1 MKQLLFLLLFPAY
14 AMSQYPGNAGQKITL
29 GEQTTADGLVYRGV
43 AADTTLTVKSD
54 TAAYFVLDTVNLNLY
69 TYKASASGRKWRQL
83 GADTAAIAYVN
94 TYGTQTVNG
103 LKTFTDTVRIE
114 DAIKVGAN
122 NAYVYSAGTG
132 NYYFTKDYKNQ
143 NGLYHIAIGNGVLS
157 NATTISNPSSSRHGS
172 VAIGFNNLKNLDQSG
187 GGNNGL
193 WNTSIGYNNMSS
205 ITTGSF
211 NTAIGADGLKSMT
224 TGFSNAG
231 IGSSTLESSTT
242 GERNLAIG
250 NGALRFIT
258 TGNDNIGIGSN
269 AGIFDAVNGETV
281 TSLNNSIYIGSRA
294 DPSAITGVTNE
305 IVIGK
310 DAKGQGSNSVMLG
323 NSSITKTILN
333 GNVGIGTTS
342 PTAAL
347 HLKAGTATA
356 NTAPLKF
363 TSGTN
368 LTTAEAGA
376 MEFNGTNL
384 FFSPSTTR
392 HTVNH
397 GLTGS
402 ATLDFPSTT
411 TLLSADLTITVTGA
425 ADGDVVS
432 LGVPNAAVNANT
444 CYTAWVSATNTV
456 TVRFNNYS
464 SGTVNPA
471 SGTFKVFVTK

>member
-14 AMSQYPGNAGQKITL
+14 AMAQYPGNAGQKITL
-29 GEQTTADGLVYRGV
+29 GEQTTADGLVWRGRL
-43 AADTTLTVKSD
+43 ADTANLLTNKLD
-54 TAAYFVLDTVNLNLY
+54 TSVYIVLDTATRAMWYYRASTTPKWNRVVDSLNNL
-69 TYKASASGRKWRQL
+69 Q
-83 GADTAAIAYVN
+83 
-94 TYGTQTVNG
+94 GTLSVAKG
-103 LKTFTDTVRIE
+103 
-114 DAIKVGAN
+114 
-122 NAYVYSAGTG
+122 GTG
-132 NYYFTKDYKNQ
+132 VD
-143 NGLYHIAIGNGVLS
+143 
-157 NATTISNPSSSRHGS
+157 
-172 VAIGFNNLKNLDQSG
+172 
-187 GGNNGL
+187 
-193 WNTSIGYNNMSS
+193 MSS
-205 ITTGSF
+205 LP
-211 NTAIGADGLKSMT
+211 NNYLLRK
-224 TGFSNAG
+224 N
-231 IGSSTLESSTT
+231 SS
-242 GERNLAIG
+242 
-250 NGALRFIT
+250 
-258 TGNDNIGIGSN
+258 
-269 AGIFDAVNGETV
+269 GIFD
-281 TSLNNSIYIGSRA
+281 TSLVFLAG
-294 DPSAITGVTNE
+294 
-305 IVIGK
+305 
-310 DAKGQGSNSVMLG
+310 
-323 NSSITKTILN
+323 
-333 GNVGIGTTS
+333 GNVGIGVINPSQKLHVNGHITVNSRIYGPSVNSNIRFNASDQNRIDLTAADGFFISGPIYPSGNLQLQRTGDATSTATQKSSNILLLQTSMWTGSTSAGRQARIWSEASQTTNDLS
-342 PTAAL
+342 RVAVATDNENGLTEQLSILSSGKTGIGTATPTAVL

-356 NTAPLKF
+356 STAPLKF